1 MKSYKDILKIELV
14 MKNYYDGWTIKGM
27 RKKLKEIEE
36 KEKKG
41 KQNKPPNK
49 L

>member
-14 MKNYYDGWTIKGM
+14 MENYYDGWTIKGM

-36 KEKKG
+36 KEK
-41 KQNKPPNK
+41 QNKSNETI
-49 L
+49 

>member
-1 MKSYKDILKIELV
+1 MKSYKGILKIELV

-36 KEKKG
+36 KEK
-41 KQNKPPNK
+41 QNKSPNR

>member
-36 KEKKG
+36 KEK
-41 KQNKPPNK
+41 QNKSNETI
-49 L
+49 